1 MPIDA
6 HRARLA
12 GGFFMSVGWAGGF
25 RSPAAEGGGDAVSVA
40 PALPLF
46 HMAAVLTR
54 RRRSFPR

>member
-12 GGFFMSVGWAGGF
+12 GGFFMLVGGVGGF
-25 RSPAAEGGGDAVSVA
+25 RPPAAEGGGDPVSVA
-40 PALPLF
+40 RVPPLF
-46 HMAAVLTR
+46 HMAAVRSR